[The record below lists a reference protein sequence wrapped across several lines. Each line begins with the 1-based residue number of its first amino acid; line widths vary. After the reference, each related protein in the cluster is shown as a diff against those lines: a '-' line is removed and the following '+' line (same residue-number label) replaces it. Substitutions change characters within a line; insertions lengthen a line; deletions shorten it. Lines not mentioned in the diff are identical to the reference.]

1 MILDLLILT
10 AYCVVFG
17 VSKPERRTTSL
28 IVCIWFLASFI
39 VACFQFDAIITFP
52 IYWCLAGTACILITL
67 RGSGLV
73 LVGMGS
79 MFILQL
85 LLCLDTLFVKGYS
98 DLYLSYG
105 LLSLILNIILI
116 LLTFLHGRGLDSV
129 GIGNRFD
136 NNYNNHNSH

>member
-39 VACFQFDAIITFP
+39 VACFQFDALVTFP
-52 IYWCLAGTACILITL
+52 VYWAFAGTACILIAL
-67 RGSGLV
+67 RGSALV
-73 LVGMGS
+73 LIGMGS
-79 MFILQL
+79 MFFLQFL
-85 LLCLDTLFVKGYS
+85 LTLDALFVKGNS

-116 LLTFLHGRGLDSV
+116 LLAFLHGRGLDSV
-129 GIGNRFD
+129 GVDNRFD
-136 NNYNNHNSH
+136 NNYNNHSSH